1 MPRSLKGPFR
11 SQWRN
16 AYSFAHLPEHIVVID
31 GVVMAD
37 VAEFCMIGAHKF
49 EDDTIGP
56 VNSEALHFVVLR
68 MELSHME

>member
-1 MPRSLKGPFR
+1 
-11 SQWRN
+11 
-16 AYSFAHLPEHIVVID
+16 
-31 GVVMAD
+31 MAD